1 MPHLNLMTKNMA
13 KEHKKSIRNTLAKVI
28 KPVLMVIAFYIVLCT
43 IYLIT
48 GKNINPTATLLQSIG
63 AVCVVMLC
71 IYLEGVYKKIN
82 K

>member
-1 MPHLNLMTKNMA
+1 MTKNMA

-28 KPVLMVIAFYIVLCT
+28 KPVLMVIAFYIDIVLCT

>member
-1 MPHLNLMTKNMA
+1 
-13 KEHKKSIRNTLAKVI
+13 
-28 KPVLMVIAFYIVLCT
+28 MVIAFYIVLCT